1 MILHYCT
8 YDPVRNPD
16 VVSVIAPTGKKL
28 NDLVI
33 ADNLDMQF
41 LCMLPDL
48 KTIFVSNI
56 AYVAKMGYCVSYREG
71 AYEEKCVKLVELSE
85 LHVLTTQLNHER
97 IYR

>member
-48 KTIFVSNI
+48 KTIFVSHI
-56 AYVAKMGYCVSYREG
+56 SYVARMGYCVSYRDS
-71 AYEEKCVKLVELSE
+71 ACEEKCVKLVELSE
-85 LHVLTTQLNHER
+85 LYVLTTHLNHDR
-97 IYR
+97 IYK